1 MFESNYGIEKMAL
14 YHGESIRESR
24 ESRERRPGRTKRP
37 GTARKDRTMMISL
50 INGTLTFNGV
60 VYGLGERR

>member
-24 ESRERRPGRTKRP
+24 QKHPGRKKRR
-37 GTARKDRTMMISL
+37 GRARKDRVMMISL

-60 VYGLGERR
+60 VYGLGGRRS

>member
-24 ESRERRPGRTKRP
+24 ERRPGRKKRRR
-37 GTARKDRTMMISL
+37 TVRNDRVMMISL

-60 VYGLGERR
+60 VYGLGGRR

>member
-14 YHGESIRESR
+14 YHGESIR